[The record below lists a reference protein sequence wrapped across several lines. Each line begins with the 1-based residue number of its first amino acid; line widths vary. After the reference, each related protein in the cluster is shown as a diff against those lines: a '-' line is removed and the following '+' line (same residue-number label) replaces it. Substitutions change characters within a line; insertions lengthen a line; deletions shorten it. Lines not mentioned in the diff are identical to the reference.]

1 MGKAIDLAALREPF
15 AASDIEWR
23 VERAGQSNGKTWALV
38 LAYVTNRAIMDRLD
52 EVCGPENWRNEFA
65 TAPDSGVLC
74 GISIRCGDEWVT
86 KYDGAQNTQVEAVKG
101 GLSGAMKRAG
111 VQWGIGRYLY
121 NLSDG
126 FADVCDDG
134 EFRGVAKGSGD
145 KKIYFKW
152 NPPGLPDWALPG
164 GSGKPSADGR
174 AKPKPKAPPKPKA
187 SPKPK
192 PSSEPATPP
201 QVPSDGSAKWLGRD
215 GRHHMFTGL
224 ERLYVSDKATL
235 FGLPGASKNKDEDED
250 KKEWVPAFALT
261 DETPEKGECGP
272 FGVLET
278 VVDGGDNHPPKAL
291 LVALVQAG
299 TTGQPQEPRDEFV
312 EEELADDDIPF

>member
-1 MGKAIDLAALREPF
+1 MRNSESLAKLAP
-15 AASDIEWR
+15 
-23 VERAGQSNGKTWALV
+23 ALV
-38 LAYVTNRAIMDRLD
+38 AAMAQLENPPKTADNPFFKSKYAPLNATLDLIRPVLSEHGLCLLQSPLSVDGRPGVVSRIVHSSGEWIEGDPLTVTPQKDDPQGAGGAVTYARRYALEAMLGISGDDDDDANYSSGGHDNRAHK
-52 EVCGPENWRNEFA
+52 P
-65 TAPDSGVLC
+65 APKS
-74 GISIRCGDEWVT
+74 
-86 KYDGAQNTQVEAVKG
+86 
-101 GLSGAMKRAG
+101 
-111 VQWGIGRYLY
+111 
-121 NLSDG
+121 
-126 FADVCDDG
+126 
-134 EFRGVAKGSGD
+134 
-145 KKIYFKW
+145 
-152 NPPGLPDWALPG
+152 P
-164 GSGKPSADGR
+164 
-174 AKPKPKAPPKPKA
+174 AKPAPKPKA

-215 GRHHMFTGL
+215 GHHHMFTGL

-299 TTGQPQEPRDEFV
+299 TTGQPQEPKDEFV